1 MTGLRI
7 WLFLRFDLFWRWF
20 WLVVFLC
27 LFHGRVDVEVVE
39 WKEAL
44 REALL
49 VVEDELDRRF
59 MFMED

>member
-1 MTGLRI
+1 M
-7 WLFLRFDLFWRWF
+7 
-20 WLVVFLC
+20 VVFLC

-49 VVEDELDRRF
+49 VVKDELDDRRF
-59 MFMED
+59 MLED

>member
-1 MTGLRI
+1 M
-7 WLFLRFDLFWRWF
+7 
-20 WLVVFLC
+20 VVFLC